1 MQNATVAPT
10 LTPAVRE
17 WLIELF
23 ERTAQAGYHLALR
36 VVWNHDDALDVVQSA
51 FVQAALHQHQLRD
64 PQRSRSWLLG
74 IVYREAL
81 TVLRRRREVSTAPS
95 DLVETAQPDADPADV
110 LALSDLRA
118 LISAAVG
125 ALPEPLRVAFV
136 LRDVEELPMRE
147 VAEVLAIGESAAKMR
162 VARARESL
170 RVTLQGNV

>member
-1 MQNATVAPT
+1 
-10 LTPAVRE
+10 
-17 WLIELF
+17 
-23 ERTAQAGYHLALR
+23 
-36 VVWNHDDALDVVQSA
+36 
-51 FVQAALHQHQLRD
+51 
-64 PQRSRSWLLG
+64 
-74 IVYREAL
+74 
-81 TVLRRRREVSTAPS
+81 
-95 DLVETAQPDADPADV
+95 V

-147 VAEVLAIGESAAKMR
+147 VAEVLEIGESAAKMR